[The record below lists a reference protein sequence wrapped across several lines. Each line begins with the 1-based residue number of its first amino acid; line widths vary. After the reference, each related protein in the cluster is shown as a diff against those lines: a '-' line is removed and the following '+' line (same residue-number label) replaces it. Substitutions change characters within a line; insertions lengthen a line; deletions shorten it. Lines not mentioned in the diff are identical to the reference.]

1 MFDASRGG
9 FYTLPMPELPEV
21 ETVRRAMEC
30 HLLGRPIARVRVS
43 AKRLR
48 EPLPR
53 AALRSLVGDCFAGA
67 RRRAKFLL
75 LDLQAGRTLLVHL
88 GMSGNLL
95 LRPWGTK
102 HDHVGF
108 ELADG
113 GALVFNDPRRFG
125 LVRVLSEDEER
136 TCRYLQNLGPEPLS
150 RAFNAR
156 YLQAQCQRRKSPIKN
171 LIMDQRTVV
180 GVGNIYA
187 SEALFRARIHPATP
201 AAALDPPHLARLAQ
215 EIKKVLRVAIDQGGT
230 TISDY
235 RGAGEGG
242 RFQQRLYVYG
252 RRGEDCRVCD
262 APVESFYLGGRNT
275 FYCPSCQ

>member
-1 MFDASRGG
+1 MFDASMGG

-21 ETVRRAMEC
+21 ETVRNAMEC
-30 HLLGRPIARVRVS
+30 HLLGRPITRVRVS

-53 AALRSLVGDCFAGA
+53 AALRSLLGDCFAAA

-108 ELADG
+108 EFADG
-113 GALVFNDPRRFG
+113 GAVVFNDPRRFG
-125 LVRVLSEDEER
+125 LVRVLDAGEEH
-136 TCRYLQNLGPEPLS
+136 TCRYLQHLGPEPLS

-156 YLQAQCQRRKSPIKN
+156 YLHAQCQRRKSPIKN
-171 LIMDQRTVV
+171 VIMDHRTVV

-201 AAALDPPHLARLAQ
+201 AAALDPPRLAVLAQ
-215 EIKKVLRVAIDQGGT
+215 EIKKVLRAAIDQGGT

-235 RGAGEGG
+235 QGIGG
-242 RFQQRLYVYG
+242 GWTLSAAALCVRPP
-252 RRGEDCRVCD
+252 RRG
-262 APVESFYLGGRNT
+262 L
-275 FYCPSCQ
+275 PSLRLAS